1 MGYFFYIKCF
11 WSLLYYFSNI
21 IAYIIA
27 TINSYIWNSL
37 WVFKYGQGLDIN
49 TSVKFFILNLV
60 GLTANTTI
68 MYILVHILNLNKFI
82 ALVIASVL
90 VVIMNYTIN
99 KLWVFKEENNA
110 FKREQV
116 MSAIIGFINLNG
128 ENINEAIGNDM
139 VEKLNIY
146 KLDSIKTMKKK

>member
-1 MGYFFYIKCF
+1 MKLKLKELIKNNDLIKLIRFSIVGVGNTLVNWGIFFILNAFGVYYII
-11 WSLLYYFSNI
+11 SNI

-60 GLTANTTI
+60 GLTVNTTI
-68 MYILVHILNLNKFI
+68 MYILVDILNFNKFI

-90 VVIMNYTIN
+90 VVMMNYTIN
-99 KLWVFKEENNA
+99 KLWVFKE
-110 FKREQV
+110 
-116 MSAIIGFINLNG
+116 
-128 ENINEAIGNDM
+128 
-139 VEKLNIY
+139 
-146 KLDSIKTMKKK
+146 KKVV

>member
-1 MGYFFYIKCF
+1 MKLKLKELIKNNDLIKLIRFSIVGVGNTLVNWGIFFILNAFGVYYII
-11 WSLLYYFSNI
+11 SNI

-60 GLTANTTI
+60 GLTVNTTI
-68 MYILVHILNLNKFI
+68 MYILVDILNFNKFM
-82 ALVIASVL
+82 ALVLASVV

-110 FKREQV
+110 
-116 MSAIIGFINLNG
+116 I
-128 ENINEAIGNDM
+128 
-139 VEKLNIY
+139 
-146 KLDSIKTMKKK
+146 

>member
-1 MGYFFYIKCF
+1 MKLKLKEFIKNNDLIKLIRFSIVGVGNTLVNWSIFIILNAFGVYYI
-11 WSLLYYFSNI
+11 LSNI

-68 MYILVHILNLNKFI
+68 MYILVDILNFNKFI

-90 VVIMNYTIN
+90 VVMMNYTIN
-99 KLWVFKEENNA
+99 KLWVFKE
-110 FKREQV
+110 
-116 MSAIIGFINLNG
+116 
-128 ENINEAIGNDM
+128 
-139 VEKLNIY
+139 
-146 KLDSIKTMKKK
+146 KKVV

>member
-1 MGYFFYIKCF
+1 MKLKLKELIKNNDLIKLIRFSIVGVGNTLVNWSIFFILNAFGVYCII
-11 WSLLYYFSNI
+11 SNI

-37 WVFKYGQGLDIN
+37 WVFKYGQGLNIN

-60 GLTANTTI
+60 GLTVNTTI
-68 MYILVHILNLNKFI
+68 MYILVDILNFNKFI

-90 VVIMNYTIN
+90 VVMMNYIIN

-110 FKREQV
+110 
-116 MSAIIGFINLNG
+116 I
-128 ENINEAIGNDM
+128 
-139 VEKLNIY
+139 
-146 KLDSIKTMKKK
+146 

>member
-1 MGYFFYIKCF
+1 MKLKLKELIKNNDLIKLIRFSIVGVGNTLVNWGIFFILNAFGVYYII
-11 WSLLYYFSNI
+11 SNI

-37 WVFKYGQGLDIN
+37 WVFKYGQGLNIN

-68 MYILVHILNLNKFI
+68 MYILVDILNLNKFM
-82 ALVIASVL
+82 ALVLASVV

-110 FKREQV
+110 
-116 MSAIIGFINLNG
+116 I
-128 ENINEAIGNDM
+128 
-139 VEKLNIY
+139 
-146 KLDSIKTMKKK
+146 

>member
-1 MGYFFYIKCF
+1 MKFKINELLKNNDLIKFIRFSIVGVGNTVVNWIIFFILNACGIYYII
-11 WSLLYYFSNI
+11 SNI
-21 IAYIIA
+21 IAYAVA

-68 MYILVHILNLNKFI
+68 MYILVDILNLNKFM
-82 ALVIASVL
+82 ALVLASVV

-110 FKREQV
+110 
-116 MSAIIGFINLNG
+116 I
-128 ENINEAIGNDM
+128 
-139 VEKLNIY
+139 
-146 KLDSIKTMKKK
+146 

>member
-1 MGYFFYIKCF
+1 MKLKLKELIKNNDLIKLIRFSIVGVLYTLFNWGIFFILNAFGVYYII
-11 WSLLYYFSNI
+11 SNI

-37 WVFKYGQGLDIN
+37 WVFKYGQGLNIN

-60 GLTANTTI
+60 GLTVNTTI
-68 MYILVHILNLNKFI
+68 MYILVDILNFNKFI

-110 FKREQV
+110 
-116 MSAIIGFINLNG
+116 I
-128 ENINEAIGNDM
+128 
-139 VEKLNIY
+139 
-146 KLDSIKTMKKK
+146 